1 MQMEPVGLST
11 PTARC
16 ITSCILSWYSSQEP
30 EQLRCARCEVNPA
43 LLYCCSQ
50 AAVLKCEPLLAQAAG
65 SGGGDWTNASGRPT
79 VGDHVRLKV
88 SKEGLSP
95 GDICEVMSDD
105 HDGNPYKLK
114 KVGTS
119 STKSYFTEEQVQKVT
134 PVRTRVLNIFA
145 SQLSSYS

>member
-1 MQMEPVGLST
+1 MKHSNSLP
-11 PTARC
+11 
-16 ITSCILSWYSSQEP
+16 
-30 EQLRCARCEVNPA
+30 
-43 LLYCCSQ
+43 
-50 AAVLKCEPLLAQAAG
+50 AQAAG
-65 SGGGDWTNASGRPT
+65 SGGDWAAASGRPT